1 MIEHY
6 SFGRI
11 VIDGKEYTKDLI
23 IYPDKIRANWW
34 RKEGHKLHIEDIK
47 EVLEYKPEILI
58 VGTGYSGF
66 MEVSKQVK
74 EEIEKRNI
82 KLIVEKTK
90 EACKIYN
97 QLYKKH
103 KVVAALHLT
112 C

>member
-1 MIEHY
+1 
-6 SFGRI
+6 
-11 VIDGKEYTKDLI
+11 
-23 IYPDKIRANWW
+23 
-34 RKEGHKLHIEDIK
+34 
-47 EVLEYKPEILI
+47 
-58 VGTGYSGF
+58 
-66 MEVSKQVK
+66 MEVPKQVK